1 MGLSCIG
8 ECIGEYG
15 SVVGDVVGRH
25 ERIEV
30 DGVANLVELRISAHA
45 GQTVAFNGTDESPTM
60 MSRIRSM
67 SRCNGITVRGKR
79 YLQISMP
86 SSSESNNSHDRSM
99 IWRSGIM
106 FNCFDRIT
114 AIFRVTTG
122 SPHARALLMT
132 SAFFLI
138 AMENELSDI
147 PIDEILER
155 HSLCSLHA
163 IYLRYQCTC
172 GSSPRLRGTQAHRF
186 HRPVRAGIIPALA
199 GNTFKWFVTYRPT
212 WDHPRACGEH
222 VACTRSVSNAG
233 GSSPRLRG
241 TRDRATGR
249 HSHRRIIPA
258 LAGNTPAVRYDAT
271 ESRDHPRACGEHGWP
286 AHHIKP
292 RLGSSPRLRGTLLGH
307 GEACE
312 GRGIIPAL
320 AGNTVAWSRADRSS
334 GDHPRACGEHL
345 NNLKLPNA
353 PKGSSPR
360 LRGTR
365 HQRRL
370 QRWQGGIIP
379 ALAGNTT
386 TVTASRPIRWD
397 HPRACGEPHREGRIY
412 QGARGIIPALA
423 GNTARID
430 RPSSAAWDHPRA
442 CGEHQGLR
450 DSGAAQAGSSP
461 RLRGTRTVLVVRGD
475 GRGIIPALAGN
486 TPSSPDTIQTR
497 WDHPRA
503 CGEHC
508 RSRRRSARTSGSSPR
523 LRGTPQLWVRVRG
536 AMGIIPALAG
546 NTGCP
551 RCWGRRSG
559 GSAPR
564 LRGTPSC
571 SPPVL
576 REAGIIPALAGN
588 TYRFFRC
595 FRSYWDHPRACGEH
609 IIVPWVEK

>member
-241 TRDRATGR
+241 T
-249 HSHRRIIPA
+249 
-258 LAGNTPAVRYDAT
+258 
-271 ESRDHPRACGEHGWP
+271 
-286 AHHIKP
+286 
-292 RLGSSPRLRGTLLGH
+292 LRGVLDLSA
-307 GEACE
+307 E
-312 GRGIIPAL
+312 RGIIPAL
-320 AGNTVAWSRADRSS
+320 AGNTHGPCSATNSTR
-334 GDHPRACGEHL
+334 DHPRACGEHIEL
-345 NNLKLPNA
+345 VVVMVADP
-353 PKGSSPR
+353 GSSPR
-360 LRGTR
+360 LRGT
-365 HQRRL
+365 L
-370 QRWQGGIIP
+370 
-379 ALAGNTT
+379 
-386 TVTASRPIRWD
+386 
-397 HPRACGEPHREGRIY
+397 
-412 QGARGIIPALA
+412 
-423 GNTARID
+423 TAR
-430 RPSSAAWDHPRA
+430 RPRP
-442 CGEHQGLR
+442 
-450 DSGAAQAGSSP
+450 
-461 RLRGTRTVLVVRGD
+461 TV
-475 GRGIIPALAGN
+475 RGIIPALAGN
-486 TPSSPDTIQTR
+486 TPADTWVSNRLGDHPRACGEHDVDDQLQRGPRGSSPRLRGTR
-497 WDHPRA
+497 GFSRWRWSTPGIIPALAGNTRIIRAHVVSLWDHPRA
-503 CGEHC
+503 CGEH
-508 RSRRRSARTSGSSPR
+508 
-523 LRGTPQLWVRVRG
+523 
-536 AMGIIPALAG
+536 
-546 NTGCP
+546 
-551 RCWGRRSG
+551 
-559 GSAPR
+559 
-564 LRGTPSC
+564 
-571 SPPVL
+571 
-576 REAGIIPALAGN
+576 
-588 TYRFFRC
+588 
-595 FRSYWDHPRACGEH
+595 
-609 IIVPWVEK
+609 